1 MFYFLYIYKYRVHA
15 LDGFK
20 KCNRIY
26 PVSSSCRLTLRFLPT
41 PVQLRAQHLSLSRWA
56 VLILLIT
63 IIEGLPLS
71 HPLCS
76 ALWDGVLPSWWGIKP
91 SEWTQWGEQ
100 WANGRAGKEKVTG
113 FSIGSITVNFHWDR
127 ELQQQKNSLHLDQLF
142 RRRLSVC
149 GVTGE
154 AWPGENQWW
163 GNWEQWA
170 VPTKCK
176 LFNHHCGQIIRI
188 FSFAL

>member
-113 FSIGSITVNFHWDR
+113 FSIGSITANFHWDKESCSSR
-127 ELQQQKNSLHLDQLF
+127 KIHCIWTSSLEGGF
-142 RRRLSVC
+142 LSVVWQERH
-149 GVTGE
+149 GLEKISDE
-154 AWPGENQWW
+154 AIESS
-163 GNWEQWA
+163 E
-170 VPTKCK
+170 
-176 LFNHHCGQIIRI
+176 LFLQSAN
-188 FSFAL
+188 FSITIVGR